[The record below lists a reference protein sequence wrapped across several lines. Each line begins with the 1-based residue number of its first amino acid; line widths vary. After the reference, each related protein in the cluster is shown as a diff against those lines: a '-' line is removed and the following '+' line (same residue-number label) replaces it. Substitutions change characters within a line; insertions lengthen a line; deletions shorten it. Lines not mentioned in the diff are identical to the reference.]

1 MIFLSR
7 KWVIRMNSFF
17 IILFHTFLNKLKS
30 KSFIITT
37 LLTVVIVLGL
47 TNIQNIIALFDKNGG
62 ETSVIVLDET
72 GELYEPF
79 KQQME
84 AINPDIEIVEH
95 ELFFDGEIIAEAT
108 VKHGA
113 NDGMLLLRFNAEQL
127 PEATYKAMSIAD
139 SALYTD
145 LQTGLQQLKTLLA
158 ASKINLTPD
167 QLQKLYEPVS
177 FEKIAL
183 EKNAKTEE
191 ELNQARGLVYVLLF
205 IIYFAVIMYANMIA
219 MEVATEKSSRVMEI
233 LISSVSPI
241 KQMFAKI
248 LGIGLLSLTQ
258 LAVFLIV
265 GYYSLTSNM
274 ESLKEGFLGVY
285 GFSDVPLATIAYA
298 VIFFILGY
306 FLYATLAAF
315 LGSLVSRIEDVQQ
328 MITPMSLLVVAG
340 FMIAMFGLTKPDAPF
355 IVITSYIPFF
365 TPMIMFLRVGM
376 LSIPTWEAVLGIAIL
391 TATIALLAIFG
402 AKVYRG
408 GVLMYGQSNSFK
420 DIKKALQI
428 TKKE

>member
-1 MIFLSR
+1 
-7 KWVIRMNSFF
+7 MNKFW
-17 IILFHTFLNKLKS
+17 IILFHTFLNKLKT
-30 KSFIITT
+30 KSFIVTT
-37 LLTVVIVLGL
+37 MLTVVIVLVL
-47 TNIQNIIALFDKNGG
+47 TNMNNIIEFFDDQGG
-62 ETSVIVLDET
+62 KERVAVIDET
-72 GELYEPF
+72 GQLYEPF
-79 KQQME
+79 KEQIGVLNKDLQLS
-84 AINPDIEIVEH
+84 V
-95 ELFFDGEIIAEAT
+95 FDGSESDAEEALEQGKFAA
-108 VKHGA
+108 V
-113 NDGMLLLRFNAEQL
+113 LLLRFDEEKL
-127 PEATYKAMSIAD
+127 PEATYKAMSVAD
-139 SALYTD
+139 SSLYSD
-145 LQTGLQQLKTLLA
+145 LQTGLQQLKTMLA
-158 ASKINLTPD
+158 ASNINLSPAE
-167 QLQKLYEPVS
+167 LQQLYEPVN

-205 IIYFAVIMYANMIA
+205 VIYFAVIMYANMIA

-258 LAVFLIV
+258 LAVLLSV
-265 GYYSLTSNM
+265 GYFSVKRNLSSM
-274 ESLKEGFLGVY
+274 EGGFFEAF
-285 GFSDVPLATIAYA
+285 GFGNIPLSTIAYA

-328 MITPMSLLVVAG
+328 MITPMTLLVVAG
-340 FMIAMFGLTKPDAPF
+340 FMIAMFGLGKPDSPII
-355 IVITSYIPFF
+355 IVTSYIPFF

-376 LSIPTWEAVLGIAIL
+376 LNIPVWEAALGITIL
-391 TATIALLAIFG
+391 VVTITSLAIFG
-402 AKVYRG
+402 ARVYRG

-420 DIKKALQI
+420 DIKKALQL